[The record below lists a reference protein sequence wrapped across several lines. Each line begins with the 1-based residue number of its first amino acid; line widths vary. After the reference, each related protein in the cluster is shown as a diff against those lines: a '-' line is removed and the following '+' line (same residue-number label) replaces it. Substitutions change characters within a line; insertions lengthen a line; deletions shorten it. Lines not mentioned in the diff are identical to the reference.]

1 MSSAKTGFWA
11 AVGAI
16 AGGLAGATAG
26 KYAAQYRPRYQYAA
40 APSFGKR
47 PVGNEIEDAMVIG
60 GAIGATVGAFIG
72 GTVAGEDTSK
82 PELKA

>member
-11 AVGAI
+11 AFGAI

-40 APSFGKR
+40 APPLGKR
-47 PVGNEIEDAMVIG
+47 PVGSEIEDAMVIG

-82 PELKA
+82 LELKA